1 MDEERVQRVLSTPL
15 RELGDDDL
23 SYFHGSALFTW
34 GDVEQ
39 YKHFLPRLLEYYSAN
54 RLSACVDVDD
64 IYHRLEY
71 AQWRQWPAEE
81 IAAIERYIRS
91 DWRDLANH
99 TDAGIDHTILGNYLH
114 YLPLEQMLE
123 AWEIERHPDA
133 LKNFVWFWYW
143 EGNQV
148 LAKGL
153 KLNGVVYRDE
163 LKALLDRPHLTQELE
178 KLFFTLELTDSERA
192 ALTSTVL
199 QMVEQEKML
208 DRSAQ

>member
-1 MDEERVQRVLSTPL
+1 MVVAAALLACFLPPHFLPMLDRPVIEPLYAVFSQYSTQGMEHCPCGCMDEERVQRVLSTPL

-114 YLPLEQMLE
+114 YLPLQPML
-123 AWEIERHPDA
+123 AAREIGRHP
-133 LKNFVWFWYW
+133 
-143 EGNQV
+143 E
-148 LAKGL
+148 
-153 KLNGVVYRDE
+153 
-163 LKALLDRPHLTQELE
+163 
-178 KLFFTLELTDSERA
+178 
-192 ALTSTVL
+192 
-199 QMVEQEKML
+199 
-208 DRSAQ
+208 